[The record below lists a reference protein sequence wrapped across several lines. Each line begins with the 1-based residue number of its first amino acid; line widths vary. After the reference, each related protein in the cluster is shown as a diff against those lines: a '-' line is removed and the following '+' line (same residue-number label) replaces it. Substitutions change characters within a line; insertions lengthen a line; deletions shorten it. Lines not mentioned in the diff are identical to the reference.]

1 MSGILEQILSDV
13 QAIRMTLQQMQQQI
27 GTVQTAAVVQPAP
40 VVIDPAAAQRAALE
54 AQLAALNGG
63 GAVGLAIQPQPTVA
77 AVQNVSGDQLQAL
90 IMPHIDNV
98 QIKEALGAAMRAA
111 GINALPEAQPH
122 QYGDLYARF
131 QAVLAAHGVGPG
143 ATVAAQPVTTS
154 II

>member
-1 MSGILEQILSDV
+1 MSGILERIEAKLDQLLATPQ
-13 QAIRMTLQQMQQQI
+13 QAP
-27 GTVQTAAVVQPAP
+27 VAPAVVQPA

-54 AQLAALNGG
+54 AQLAALN
-63 GAVGLAIQPQPTVA
+63 ASAAAPAAPVGT
-77 AVQNVSGDQLQAL
+77 VQNVSGDQLQAL

-98 QIKEALGAAMRAA
+98 QIKDALGAAMRAA

-131 QAVLAAHGVGPG
+131 QAVLAAHGVGAGGP
-143 ATVAAQPVTTS
+143 TVAAPATPS